1 MIAVQET
8 APGVFTEIARG
19 MSFEASGVLHPWQ
32 VAELWSDEDLAA
44 IGVYRVE
51 PAEIPPYKAVTNT
64 SYERDETSKVIQVLT
79 LEDAPIE
86 SVSASS
92 AKLVLDDD
100 GIYEAVETIC
110 VDHPVL
116 AVRIYWTTA
125 ATWERGNPYV
135 QAIGME
141 MELSDEQ
148 MDDMF
153 RRATLK

>member
-1 MIAVQET
+1 MITVQET
-8 APGVFTEIARG
+8 SPGSFSEIAPG
-19 MSFEASGVLHPWQ
+19 MSFEANGALHGWQ
-32 VAELWSDEDLAA
+32 VADLWSDEDLAA
-44 IGVYRVE
+44 IGVYRVT
-51 PAEIPPYKAVTNT
+51 PAEVPPYKVVTST
-64 SYERDETSKVIQVLT
+64 SYGRDGSGKVVQVLT

-86 SVSASS
+86 PVPASS

-100 GIYEAVETIC
+100 GIYSAVEAIC
-110 VDHPVL
+110 LDHPVL

-135 QAIGME
+135 QAIGTE

>member
-1 MIAVQET
+1 MVIVQES
-8 APGVFTEIARG
+8 APNLFTEIAPG
-19 MSFEASGVLHPWQ
+19 MSFKAGGVLHPWQ
-32 VAELWSDEDLAA
+32 VAELWSDEDLAT
-44 IGVYRVE
+44 IGVYHVE
-51 PAEIPPYKAVTNT
+51 PAEVPPYKVVTNT
-64 SYERDETSKVIQVLT
+64 AYERDGSGKVVQVLT

-86 SVSASS
+86 PVPASS

-100 GIYEAVETIC
+100 GIYSAVEAIC
-110 VDHPVL
+110 LDHPVL

-135 QAIGME
+135 QAIGAE